1 MSSKLSKGMKLVAT
15 MMGEKLEGLGLS
27 SLKLN
32 LIKTKISH
40 TQGVCVREKDQEQG
54 ETLLLQLLT
63 RTQELNLILRRNR
76 MHELI
81 FLII

>member
-1 MSSKLSKGMKLVAT
+1 
-15 MMGEKLEGLGLS
+15 MMGDKLEGLGLPN
-27 SLKLN
+27 LKMN
-32 LIKTKISH
+32 LVKTKISH
-40 TQGVCVREKDQEQG
+40 TQGVCVRENDQEQG

-63 RTQELNLILRRNR
+63 RTQELNLILGRNR

>member
-1 MSSKLSKGMKLVAT
+1 M
-15 MMGEKLEGLGLS
+15 
-27 SLKLN
+27 N

-40 TQGVCVREKDQEQG
+40 TQGVCVRENDQEQG

-63 RTQELNLILRRNR
+63 RTQELNLILGRNR